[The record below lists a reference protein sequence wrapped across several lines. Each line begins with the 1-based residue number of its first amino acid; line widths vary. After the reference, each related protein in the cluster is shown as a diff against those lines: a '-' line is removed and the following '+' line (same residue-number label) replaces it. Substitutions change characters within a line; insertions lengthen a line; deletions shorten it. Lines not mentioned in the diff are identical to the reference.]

1 MIGVDVSIW
10 NNDRYFRGEI
20 PWELLKTSGIDF
32 VIVRT
37 GAGKSYQEEYFK
49 QNVDGAH
56 SVGMQVGAYHYSYA
70 FTSQD
75 IRREAQFCKDII
87 ASSGV
92 FLELPV
98 FLDMEDGDY
107 HKQNNGF
114 TWSKPYI
121 TDLCRAWLEE
131 IKPLNTGLYA
141 SLSWFEDWIDW
152 RQLLTEFTF
161 AVWNAQ
167 YAHND
172 FLQGYMW
179 QFTDNLC
186 IGGKQFDGNVIYDNK
201 HPAGLNPWTQVAQ
214 S

>member
-20 PWELLKTSGIDF
+20 PWNLLKSSGIDF

-37 GAGKSYQEEYFK
+37 GAGRSYQEEYFK

-56 SVGMQVGAYHYSYA
+56 QAGLLVGAYHYSYA
-70 FTSQD
+70 FTSQQ
-75 IRREAQFCKDII
+75 IQEEAKFCKQII
-87 ASSGV
+87 SDAGIL
-92 FLELPV
+92 LELPV
-98 FLDMEDGDY
+98 FLDMEDGDA
-107 HKQNNGF
+107 HKRNNGF
-114 TWSKPYI
+114 NWEKGYI
-121 TDLCRAWLEE
+121 TNLCRTWLEE
-131 IKPLNTGLYA
+131 IKPLNTGIYA

-152 RQLLTEFTF
+152 QGLLKEYTF

-167 YAHND
+167 YANND

-179 QFTDNLC
+179 QFTENLQ
-186 IGGKQFDGNVIYDNK
+186 IGGQQFDGNVLYDDC
-201 HPAGLNPWTQVAQ
+201 HIAGLNPWNYVTQ